1 MLASIV
7 FITAVFGAYE
17 KTAKLRHPQDIEADW
32 ICFTNHTK
40 LLSNGWQLDFTPYHL
55 THPSPLDDGRMI
67 NTYQNKS
74 HPVHPFL
81 AAKYYKQAF
90 QNIPRLKR
98 YDVVVW
104 IDGTVEIKV
113 PTVASFLMNKIMNQ
127 SYPMVGFHHEMR
139 QGQMWPEVAASY
151 AEKYYGENWLG
162 WKQPVQDVIAQY
174 RQYLRNGYNYA
185 YWNRNRKRVKNTS
198 QHVSRTDSIA
208 FEFLTL
214 SVPVANEYL
223 SGCSNFSFFLFQSTA
238 GLADQSFSSSFFL
251 ITNY

>member
-1 MLASIV
+1 MFISPQCCTVLHGVQVLFIVHEVESMTEFGGILRQNLKAASAIYLGCHNLNMLASIV
-7 FITAVFGAYE
+7 FITAVFGKYE
-17 KTAKLRHPQDIEADW
+17 KTAKLRHPQDIKADW
-32 ICFTNHTK
+32 ICFTNNTK
-40 LLSNGWQLDFTPYHL
+40 LISNGWQLDFTPYHL

-90 QNIPRLKR
+90 QNIPRLKS

-151 AEKYYGENWLG
+151 AKKYNGENWLG
-162 WKQPVQDVIAQY
+162 WKQPVQDVMAQY

-185 YWNRNRKRVKNTS
+185 YWNRNRKRVKNAS
-198 QHVSRTDSIA
+198 QHVS
-208 FEFLTL
+208 
-214 SVPVANEYL
+214 
-223 SGCSNFSFFLFQSTA
+223 
-238 GLADQSFSSSFFL
+238 
-251 ITNY
+251 